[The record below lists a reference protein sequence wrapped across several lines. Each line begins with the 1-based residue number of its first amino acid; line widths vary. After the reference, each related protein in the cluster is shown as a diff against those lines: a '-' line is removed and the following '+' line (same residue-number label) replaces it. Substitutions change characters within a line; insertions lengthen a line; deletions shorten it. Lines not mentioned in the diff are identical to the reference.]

1 MLKDEL
7 INELK
12 IKCIKM
18 MELTFNDV
26 NIALEAIKN
35 HTTNKVNDD
44 TIDNYHM
51 EIESEC
57 LKILLKEQV
66 YSKDLRIVTGILK
79 LVDDI
84 ERIGDHAEDLLWCN
98 SKLSTEEK
106 FIEIKNLDILLSE
119 ISEMVTLTLKSYLTE
134 DIELAN
140 NLIRSDDNIDKLYLK
155 VLDELEEKKTLA
167 KDQNLIIYDTLI
179 SKYLERIADHLVNI
193 NEWIVYIKN
202 GYYKSKVIL

>member
-12 IKCIKM
+12 IKCIRM

-26 NIALEAIKN
+26 NLAIKALKEHKDN
-35 HTTNKVNDD
+35 TVNDD
-44 TIDNYHM
+44 EIDAFHM

-66 YSKDLRIVTGILK
+66 YSKDLRVVTGILK
-79 LVDDI
+79 LVDDV
-84 ERIGDHAEDLLWCN
+84 ERIGDHAEDLLWCI
-98 SKLSTEEK
+98 SKLNHAEK
-106 FIEIKNLDILLSE
+106 FVELKALNKQIEEVSE
-119 ISEMVTLTLKSYLTE
+119 LITLTLKAYLQE
-134 DIELAN
+134 DIDLAN
-140 NLIRSDDNIDKLYLK
+140 ENIKSDDAIDKTYLE
-155 VLDELEEKKTLA
+155 VLDELEEKKNTLG
-167 KDQNLIIYDTLI
+167 DQNLIIYNTLI

-202 GYYKSKVIL
+202 GYYKSKVIV

>member
-44 TIDNYHM
+44 TIDSYHM

-57 LKILLKEQV
+57 LKILLKEQI

-140 NLIRSDDNIDKLYLK
+140 NLIQSDDNIDKLYLK

>member
-35 HTTNKVNDD
+35 HTANKVNDD

-106 FIEIKNLDILLSE
+106 FIGIKNLDILLSE

-140 NLIRSDDNIDKLYLK
+140 NLIQSDDNIDIEQL
-155 VLDELEEKKTLA
+155 LDAKRQDAMALTVEQAMRRHASAIINVRFTTTNLGHNMIECQVSGMAVKAEKI
-167 KDQNLIIYDTLI
+167 D
-179 SKYLERIADHLVNI
+179 E
-193 NEWIVYIKN
+193 
-202 GYYKSKVIL
+202 

>member
-1 MLKDEL
+1 
-7 INELK
+7 
-12 IKCIKM
+12 
-18 MELTFNDV
+18 
-26 NIALEAIKN
+26 
-35 HTTNKVNDD
+35 
-44 TIDNYHM
+44 M

-57 LKILLKEQV
+57 LKILLKEQI

-140 NLIRSDDNIDKLYLK
+140 QLIK
-155 VLDELEEKKTLA
+155 VMII
-167 KDQNLIIYDTLI
+167 LI
-179 SKYLERIADHLVNI
+179 N
-193 NEWIVYIKN
+193 YI
-202 GYYKSKVIL
+202 